1 MRLDRAAKYCG
12 CVLGDAKY
20 CVCTGPQNIAV
31 VFWETQNIASLRAA
45 FEPII
50 YLPLRAFQ
58 NAQQLIKVH
67 AAFYN
72 GVLVF
77 LFHT

>member
-1 MRLDRAAKYCG
+1 MGGISSKYKGRKSAIHGGGHGMRYRRKILRLY
-12 CVLGDAKY
+12 
-20 CVCTGPQNIAV
+20 
-31 VFWETQNIASLRAA
+31 RAA

-77 LFHT
+77 LFHN